1 VWFVQ
6 KLPQKLDSDA
16 IEKDF
21 QKLWQQ
27 HVVVSKKVLQLILQK
42 HTTFNEEFSRF
53 EQNHASETKVH
64 IINRTE
70 QMTFVFHFCLLLL
83 GESPG

>member
-42 HTTFNEEFSRF
+42 HATFSEEFSRL
-53 EQNHASETKVH
+53 EPDHAFETKVQ
-64 IINRTE
+64 IIQRTE
-70 QMTFVFHFCLLLL
+70 LKT
-83 GESPG
+83 

>member
-27 HVVVSKKVLQLILQK
+27 RMVVSKKMLQLILQK
-42 HTTFNEEFSRF
+42 HATFNEEFSRL
-53 EQNHASETKVH
+53 EQDHASETKVH
-64 IINRTE
+64 IIHRTE
-70 QMTFVFHFCLLLL
+70 LNR
-83 GESPG
+83 